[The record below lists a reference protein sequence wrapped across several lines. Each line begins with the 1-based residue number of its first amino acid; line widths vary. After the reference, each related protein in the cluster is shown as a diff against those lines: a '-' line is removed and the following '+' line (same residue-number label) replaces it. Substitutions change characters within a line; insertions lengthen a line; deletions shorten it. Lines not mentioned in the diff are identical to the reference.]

1 MEHLSL
7 EMLGRLVSSAPT
19 DEERQHLDRCPGCAS
34 ELDALRHQTAALGQL
49 PDLRPPGDDWAGLEA
64 ALSGEG
70 LVEPAGDGSVSLG
83 RARSEWPG
91 AMRRAGAVV
100 LFLGGAGVGAV
111 AGGAMARS
119 TASPAVP
126 GDPTVATSPLT
137 ATDPAIALAQ
147 MQEAERVYIDAL
159 VHYRQLAAAQGA
171 DETAGDPERRY
182 AALEQLVRAGQVAV
196 RQAPADPFFNGL
208 LASALAEQQAV
219 YLRLSAD
226 GIEAGSQ
233 DGWF

>member
-7 EMLGRLVSSAPT
+7 EMLGELVNSTPT

-49 PDLRPPGDDWAGLEA
+49 PDLRPPGGDWADLEA
-64 ALSGEG
+64 ALTGEG
-70 LVEPAGDGSVSLG
+70 LVEPAGGRRVGLG

-111 AGGAMARS
+111 VGGAMARP

-126 GDPTVATSPLT
+126 GDPAVATSPVA
-137 ATDPAIALAQ
+137 ATDPALALAL
-147 MQEAERVYIDAL
+147 MQEAERIYIDAL
-159 VHYRQLAAAQGA
+159 VHYRQLTAAHGA
-171 DETAGDPERRY
+171 DETAGDPETRY
-182 AALEQLVRAGQVAV
+182 AALEQLVRAGQVAL

-219 YLRLSAD
+219 YRRLSGD
-226 GIEAGSQ
+226 GIQDGSQ